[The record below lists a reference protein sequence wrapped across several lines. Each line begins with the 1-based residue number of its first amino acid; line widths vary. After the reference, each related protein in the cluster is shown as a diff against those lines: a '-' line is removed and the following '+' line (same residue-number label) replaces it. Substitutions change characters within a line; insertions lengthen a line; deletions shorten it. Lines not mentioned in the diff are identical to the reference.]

1 MGPLVEG
8 GEQDSKTLRCRSRE
22 VRMRLARVLFNGQA
36 YQVRVG
42 DEEVVLPSGRR
53 LALQDAR
60 LLPPTVPTKIV
71 CVGFNYR
78 DHARELQ
85 VEIPKEPLFFLKP
98 PSALLA
104 HGEPIPYPSHTRQLD
119 YEGELAVVI
128 ARRCRSLRPDQAKDV
143 ILGYAILNDVTA
155 RDVQKVEKQWV
166 RAKAFDGSA
175 PYGPWVETDL
185 DPSNLRITTR
195 VNGEVRQD
203 SSTRYMIFDV
213 FQLVAEASRYMTLEP
228 GDVIAT
234 GTPPGVGSLQ
244 PGDVVEITVEGVGTL
259 SNRVALWG

>member
-1 MGPLVEG
+1 MKLARIWLDGQALDVRVEG
-8 GEQDSKTLRCRSRE
+8 
-22 VRMRLARVLFNGQA
+22 
-36 YQVRVG
+36 
-42 DEEVVLPSGRR
+42 EEVVLPPGHR
-53 LALQDAR
+53 LELSTVR
-60 LLPPTVPTKIV
+60 LLPPTAPTKVI

-78 DHARELQ
+78 DHAQELE

-98 PSALLA
+98 PSALVA
-104 HGEPIPYPSHTRQLD
+104 HGQPIPYPAHTAQLD

-128 ARRCRSLRPDQAKDV
+128 ARRCRSVSRERAREV
-143 ILGYAILNDVTA
+143 ILGYSILNDVTA

-175 PYGPWVETDL
+175 PYGPWVETEL
-185 DPSNLRITTR
+185 DPLDVRIITR

-213 FQLVAEASRYMTLEP
+213 YELVAEASRYMTLEP

-234 GTPPGVGSLQ
+234 GTPPGVGPLR

-259 SNRVALWG
+259 RNPVAAGD

>member
-1 MGPLVEG
+1 M
-8 GEQDSKTLRCRSRE
+8 KI
-22 VRMRLARVLFNGQA
+22 
-36 YQVRVG
+36 
-42 DEEVVLPSGRR
+42 
-53 LALQDAR
+53 AR
-60 LLPPTVPTKIV
+60 LLFDGHVHEARVEGEEAVLADGLRVAVRAVRFLPPTSPTKVI

-78 DHARELQ
+78 DHAQELE
-85 VEIPKEPLFFLKP
+85 VEVPREPLFFLKP
-98 PSALLA
+98 PSALVA
-104 HGEPIPYPSHTRQLD
+104 HGEPIVYPEHTRQLD

-128 ARRCRSLRPDQAKDV
+128 GRRCRNVPAAQAREV
-143 ILGYAILNDVTA
+143 ILGYSILNDVTA

-175 PYGPWVETDL
+175 PYGPWIETDL
-185 DPSNLRITTR
+185 DPLDVRVTTR

-234 GTPPGVGSLQ
+234 GTPPGVGPLR
-244 PGDVVEITVEGVGTL
+244 PGDVVEVTVDGVGTL
-259 SNRVALWG
+259 TNPVTALP

>member
-1 MGPLVEG
+1 MKLGRVWFEGQAQEVRVEG
-8 GEQDSKTLRCRSRE
+8 
-22 VRMRLARVLFNGQA
+22 
-36 YQVRVG
+36 
-42 DEEVVLPSGRR
+42 EEVVLPTGRR
-53 LALQDAR
+53 LPLREAR
-60 LLPPTVPTKIV
+60 LLPPTSPTKIV

-78 DHARELQ
+78 DHAQELQ

-98 PSALLA
+98 PSALVA
-104 HGEPIPYPSHTRQLD
+104 HHEPILYPPHTRQLD

-128 ARRCRSLRPDQAKDV
+128 GRRCRNLRPDQVRDV
-143 ILGYAILNDVTA
+143 ILGYSILNDVTA

-166 RAKAFDGSA
+166 RAKAFDASA
-175 PYGPWVETDL
+175 PYGPWVETEL
-185 DPSNLRITTR
+185 DPSDVRITTR

-213 FQLVAEASRYMTLEP
+213 FELVAEASRYMTLEP

-234 GTPPGVGSLQ
+234 GTPPGVGPLR

-259 SNRVALWG
+259 TNPVADAGRWFEPVGTVRDHRAGRIL

>member
-1 MGPLVEG
+1 MKLVRVWVEG
-8 GEQDSKTLRCRSRE
+8 QAQDG
-22 VRMRLARVLFNGQA
+22 RVEG
-36 YQVRVG
+36 
-42 DEEVVLPSGRR
+42 EEVVLTSGRR
-53 LALQDAR
+53 LPLREAR

-78 DHARELQ
+78 DHAQELQ
-85 VEIPKEPLFFLKP
+85 VEIPREPLFFLKP

-104 HGEPIPYPSHTRQLD
+104 HGESIPYPSHTRQLD

-128 ARRCRSLRPDQAKDV
+128 GRRCRHLRPERARDV
-143 ILGYAILNDVTA
+143 ILGYSILNDVTA

-175 PYGPWVETDL
+175 PYGPWVETEL
-185 DPSNLRITTR
+185 DPSDLRITTR

-234 GTPPGVGSLQ
+234 GTPPGVGPLQ
-244 PGDVVEITVEGVGTL
+244 PGDVVEITVGGVGTL
-259 SNRVALWG
+259 SNPVVLG

>member
-1 MGPLVEG
+1 
-8 GEQDSKTLRCRSRE
+8 
-22 VRMRLARVLFNGQA
+22 MRLARVLLDGRPYDA
-36 YQVRVG
+36 RVDG
-42 DEEVVLPSGRR
+42 DEVVTVSGQRVPVR
-53 LALQDAR
+53 EAVF
-60 LLPPTVPTKIV
+60 LPPTLPTKVI

-78 DHARELQ
+78 DHAQELA

-98 PSALLA
+98 PSALVA
-104 HGEPIPYPSHTRQLD
+104 HRQPVVYPSHTRQLD

-128 ARRCRSLRPDQAKDV
+128 GRRCRHVRREEARKV
-143 ILGYAILNDVTA
+143 ILGYSILNDVTA

-185 DPSNLRITTR
+185 DPEDLRITTR
-195 VNGEVRQD
+195 VNGETRQD

-213 FQLVAEASRYMTLEP
+213 YELVAEASRYMTLEP

-234 GTPPGVGSLQ
+234 GTPPGVGPVR
-244 PGDVVEITVEGVGTL
+244 PGDVVEITVEGIGTL
-259 SNRVALWG
+259 SNPVVAG